1 MEYLELYSEI
11 LPNLFISGTA
21 DEDVVQLGKSLHLLA
36 QPSPFDSI
44 VCLYGHANPANYLV
58 REQRYGIADAELDE
72 ESIPEILQLAD
83 WLHEEWRQGKRVA
96 AKCQA
101 GLNRSSLVAA
111 LCLLKEGISASD
123 AINLIREKRSPH
135 ALFNQHFVDFI
146 YSQEKNQT
154 TFELT
159 PFGGGKGHAED

>member
-21 DEDVVQLGKSLHLLA
+21 DEDVVQRGKSIHLLA

-44 VCLYGHANPANYLV
+44 VCLYGHANPANYYV
-58 REQRYGIADAELDE
+58 REQRYGIADAELEE

-83 WLHEEWRQGKRVA
+83 WLFAEWKQGKRVA
-96 AKCQA
+96 AKCAA

-111 LCLLKEGISASD
+111 LCIMKEGYTAEET
-123 AINLIREKRSPH
+123 INLIREKRSPH
-135 ALFNQHFVDFI
+135 ALFNPHFVKFI
-146 YSQEKNQT
+146 EEQAKVIKLE
-154 TFELT
+154 EL
-159 PFGGGKGHAED
+159 AS